1 MRLQAY
7 NDNGTMKF
15 RQVSGSQALD
25 SLPVGTTIGYEGGVI
40 PNGYLWADGSTFD
53 VTKYPELYT
62 ILGTDTL
69 PELFD
74 HDKRDTAY
82 TNIRS
87 EVGSTVQT
95 AYEMPYDGDIT
106 FIGSGWNQNYCAVY
120 VLKADGTTLDW
131 NASFAGSYDGA
142 TTGGG
147 TALFLNKGDKFYAS
161 ANNSSR
167 SVAIRARFYK
177 QHLLIKAATIGIAD
191 VSMNAVKTALSYST
205 EETLTGGTWIDG
217 KPIYRKSYYNATN
230 WANGDIVDTLANVKD
245 VVNLISISRT
255 ANNEVYQNY
264 SDGSSRNDATFNFSN
279 GNLIARRGAAL
290 VSTYPASIVIEYTKT
305 TD

>member
-15 RQVSGSQALD
+15 RQVSGSMALD

-40 PNGYLWADGSTFD
+40 PSGYLWADGSTFD
-53 VTKYPELYT
+53 VAKYPELYT
-62 ILGTDTL
+62 LLGTDTL

-106 FIGSGWNQNYCAVY
+106 FTGSGYSQSYCAVY

-131 NASFAGSYDGA
+131 STSFAGSYDGSSA
-142 TTGGG
+142 SGG
-147 TALFLNKGDKFYAS
+147 TALFLNKGDKFYAA
-161 ANNSSR
+161 ANNSNR
-167 SVAIRARFYK
+167 TLFIQARFYK
-177 QHLLIKAATIGIAD
+177 KHLLIKAATIGIAD
-191 VSMNAVKTALSYST
+191 ISINAVKTALSYST

-217 KPIYRKSYYNATN
+217 KPIYRKAVPILSI
-230 WANGDIVDTLANVKD
+230 GNVTGGQTMSIPFDRTTIKD
-245 VVNLISISRT
+245 VVNANTVFKNSSGYDYPHWGVVTSVDSNSIIIQWLNT
-255 ANNEVYQNY
+255 GAL
-264 SDGSSRNDATFNFSN
+264 SS
-279 GNLIARRGAAL
+279 GYIIL
-290 VSTYPASIVIEYTKT
+290 EYTKQ
-305 TD
+305 